1 MVGVMVPGWLQ
12 AREVVAAAHRP
23 AVLSTRIR
31 HQAWK
36 DKLALV
42 VLLASQHSK
51 PSLRFPIVRQRIA
64 VFLLQEGV
72 QKQFVACVA
81 LSVAWRLRQW
91 PTALQVEHPRPMSQ
105 WGGIPVEGIEN
116 DGCLSQLHLRASVL
130 KGLFVGTG

>member
-1 MVGVMVPGWLQ
+1 MVAAALACSQ
-12 AREVVAAAHRP
+12 DREVVAAAHRP

-36 DKLALV
+36 DKLALA

-64 VFLLQEGV
+64 VCLLQEGV

-81 LSVAWRLRQW
+81 LSFAWRLRQW
-91 PTALQVEHPRPMSQ
+91 PTALQVEHPHPMSQ
-105 WGGIPVEGIEN
+105 WAGVTFTNGSMFELAL
-116 DGCLSQLHLRASVL
+116 DRSRLT
-130 KGLFVGTG
+130 GLFVGPG